1 MLSDKQLSVG
11 VVCGS
16 RAALRPSTT
25 VIPTTHIIAWPVGRE
40 RQSMTVKPTANPEFM
55 SSIGKIGGKA
65 TGVKKSRGDA
75 AYYAA
80 LNAKRKTKS
89 GGRKPKEPA

>member
-1 MLSDKQLSVG
+1 MTDK
-11 VVCGS
+11 
-16 RAALRPSTT
+16 
-25 VIPTTHIIAWPVGRE
+25 IIA
-40 RQSMTVKPTANPEFM
+40 KPAFM

-65 TGVKKSRGDA
+65 TGAKKSRGDA

-89 GGRKPKEPA
+89 GGRKIPPEQEK

>member
-1 MLSDKQLSVG
+1 MTGK
-11 VVCGS
+11 
-16 RAALRPSTT
+16 P
-25 VIPTTHIIAWPVGRE
+25 IPP
-40 RQSMTVKPTANPEFM
+40 NPEFM

-65 TGVKKSRGDA
+65 TGIKKSRGDA

-89 GGRKPKEPA
+89 GGGKISPEKAK